1 MYQNRLHISKIEP
14 QPSMEDCAICLQ
26 AFHTCDKRNTF
37 TKTTHG
43 RIRGCKHK
51 FHGKCL
57 AQWMLKQMQKQQ
69 DDLNQAYA
77 ELSFMNVKL
86 DAIWLELKLYV
97 QRLKS
102 VYQSFAK
109 DGRYPTSVLN
119 KIINPDYFD
128 DLEDSDPLDHL
139 GDNSHHSQMESAEP
153 NQSDN
158 ETATLSIYSTRR
170 VSPRTEMTLSSAA
183 SSSSLLPDP
192 SPSLTPTSTPPLSPI
207 SSRRN
212 LDEYEVF
219 TQTSEPSVPS
229 VIPPRPPSRNRSL
242 PGENESNSPY
252 VINPLIRDSLGREFG
267 TFRVPSIQTPE
278 TVTEFES
285 TSINKI
291 NVLLHHKTVLM
302 LTILVEQI
310 LEIFHQRTTIHK
322 LRKVVPLCP
331 LCRSHIDEYKWSHAS
346 LEADVDEEEMRHD
359 VISCQYCCI
368 ESRGNR
374 LHIYQRVPCSNNR
387 CKSSKC
393 PWKACYDGNR
403 SLIEDQLNG
412 FHQVDQVNQVHQI
425 DGSDRLIQLDEWV
438 TQDSLF
444 QLQDEILWMF
454 YDMSQTSHNSTC
466 EAIYNTTVNQD
477 QTTDDANVPRVNED
491 AFLVDDTY
499 LSLSNIIQ
507 EMYNLKLFMTHNK
520 YKSVKNLLKCVSSTL
535 TYQLGFKVTVTNRE
549 NNPYDLDIEYTL

>member
-1 MYQNRLHISKIEP
+1 
-14 QPSMEDCAICLQ
+14 MEDCAICLQ
-26 AFHTCDKRNTF
+26 TLHTCDKRNTF
-37 TKTTHG
+37 TKKTHG
-43 RIRGCKHK
+43 VIHGCKHK

-57 AQWMLKQMQKQQ
+57 AQWMLKQMQQQQ
-69 DDLNQAYA
+69 DDLNQAYS

-97 QRLKS
+97 QGLKL

-109 DGRYPTSVLN
+109 DGRYPTSILN
-119 KIINPDYFD
+119 KLINPDYLD
-128 DLEDSDPLDHL
+128 DSDILDNLDHL
-139 GDNSHHSQMESAEP
+139 GGNSHDSQVEP
-153 NQSDN
+153 AQSNESDN
-158 ETATLSIYSTRR
+158 ETATLSNNSIRR
-170 VSPRTEMTLSSAA
+170 ASPLTEMTLSSVA

-219 TQTSEPSVPS
+219 TQTSEPSMPS
-229 VIPPRPPSRNRSL
+229 AIPPRPPSRNRSL

-252 VINPLIRDSLGREFG
+252 VINPLMRDNLGREFG

-278 TVTEFES
+278 SATEFES
-285 TSINKI
+285 SSINKI

-310 LEIFHQRTTIHK
+310 LEIFHQHTTIHK
-322 LRKVVPLCP
+322 LRKVGPLCP
-331 LCRSHIDEYKWSHAS
+331 LCRSHIDEYMWSHAS
-346 LEADVDEEEMRHD
+346 LETDVDEEEMRHD
-359 VISCQYCCI
+359 VISCQHCCI
-368 ESRGNR
+368 ESRGHR
-374 LHIYQRVPCSNNR
+374 LHIYQRVPCSNNHY
-387 CKSSKC
+387 KSSKC
-393 PWKACYDGNR
+393 PWKACYDEHRPLVEN
-403 SLIEDQLNG
+403 QLNG
-412 FHQVDQVNQVHQI
+412 LHQVD
-425 DGSDRLIQLDEWV
+425 GTDRVIQLDEWV

-454 YDMSQTSHNSTC
+454 YDMSQTSHSSTC
-466 EAIYNTTVNQD
+466 EAICNTTVNQE
-477 QTTDDANVPRVNED
+477 QSTDDANVPRVNED
-491 AFLVDDTY
+491 AILVDDTY

-520 YKSVKNLLKCVSSTL
+520 YESVKNLLKCVSSTL